1 MNCLKVILYLIIT
14 VHNILCFVEFT
25 EHSLSVNQTFINKI
39 NSTHFSCDNGDV
51 VLPLSSLN
59 DDYCD
64 CNDGSDENKTN
75 ACYNGKF
82 FCKNRV

>member
-25 EHSLSVNQTFINKI
+25 EHSLSFNQTFINKI

-59 DDYCD
+59 DDY
-64 CNDGSDENKTN
+64 
-75 ACYNGKF
+75 
-82 FCKNRV
+82 